1 MIIFVYVLLCVVV
14 GIAGRERRPGFLGYV
29 LLSLVF
35 TPVITLIFLLV
46 TQKRFLARQGVS
58 ASHMASCT
66 HCRHAQRQ
74 TVAIAYCTH
83 CGRPL

>member
-14 GIAGRERRPGFLGYV
+14 GLAGRERRPGFLGYV
-29 LLSLVF
+29 LLSIVLTPVLTLVF
-35 TPVITLIFLLV
+35 LLL

-58 ASHMASCT
+58 ASHMVSCA
-66 HCRHAQRQ
+66 HCRHAQQ
-74 TVAIAYCTH
+74 DAIAVAYCTH